1 MNNAHAR
8 LPPLNAL
15 RVFHTVVRH
24 RSFRSAADELSVSP
38 QAVSQQI
45 KVLEDALGAEL
56 FVRKGR
62 AIEPNEK
69 AILLAHFVQAAFD
82 ELTEGVRRV
91 AKSDTR
97 NRINVNASPYFATRY
112 LLDRI
117 NRFRDIAPDADLRLT
132 TMVDLPDFVADD
144 VDVAIQ
150 WGFGTW
156 KGHDATLLL
165 TDYKVICCTPEIARR
180 LSVPEDLR
188 AVPLL
193 HPVLSAD
200 LWPDVLRHLGVPDRS
215 GKNDIRLQDAATMRR
230 ATLAGLGIGLISTID
245 ATEDLKQG
253 RLVAPFGQDVMR
265 EMPEAQVPGFYLV
278 LPKAHRRV
286 KTIATFC
293 RWIEAEDWQVRDD
306 GEFRKLADRVAP
318 GADKAFLSFRR
329 IS

>member
-1 MNNAHAR
+1 MTHPHAR

-45 KVLEDALGAEL
+45 KLLEDTLGAEL
-56 FVRKGR
+56 FERKGR
-62 AIEPNEK
+62 AVEPNEK

-82 ELTEGVRRV
+82 ELEEGVRRV
-91 AKSDTR
+91 AKSDVR

-150 WGFGTW
+150 WGFGSW
-156 KGHDATLLL
+156 KGHESTLLIH
-165 TDYKVICCTPEIARR
+165 DYKLICCTPDLARR
-180 LSVPEDLR
+180 LSGPEDLR
-188 AVPLL
+188 TMPLL

-200 LWPDVLRHLGVPDRS
+200 LWPNVLRHLGVTERS
-215 GKNDIRLQDAATMRR
+215 GKNDIQLQDAATMRR
-230 ATLAGLGIGLISTID
+230 AALAGLGIGLISTID
-245 ATEDLKQG
+245 AAEDLKLG
-253 RLVAPFGQDVMR
+253 KLVAPFGQDVMHR
-265 EMPEAQVPGFYLV
+265 MPEAQVPGFYLV
-278 LPKAHRRV
+278 VPKAHRRV

-293 RWIEAEDWQVRDD
+293 RWIEAEDW
-306 GEFRKLADRVAP
+306 LATDEKDLRLLP
-318 GADKAFLSFRR
+318 GTGSPASK
-329 IS
+329 

>member
-1 MNNAHAR
+1 MNNPHAR

-45 KVLEDALGAEL
+45 KLLEDTLGAEL
-56 FVRKGR
+56 FERKGR

-82 ELTEGVRRV
+82 ELAEGVRRV

-150 WGFGTW
+150 WGFGSW
-156 KGHDATLLL
+156 KGCESTLLL
-165 TDYKVICCTPEIARR
+165 RDYKVICCTPDIARR
-180 LSVPEDLR
+180 LSAPDDLR
-188 AVPLL
+188 TMPLL

-200 LWPDVLRHLGVPDRS
+200 LWPNVLRHLGVNERS
-215 GKNDIRLQDAATMRR
+215 NKNDIHLQDAATMRR

-245 ATEDLKQG
+245 AAEDLKLG
-253 RLVAPFGQDVMR
+253 KLVAPFGQDAMHK
-265 EMPEAQVPGFYLV
+265 MPEHQIPGFYLV

-293 RWIEAEDWQVRDD
+293 RWIEAENWLAADD
-306 GEFRKLADRVAP
+306 KEFRTLAARTHPEP
-318 GADKAFLSFRR
+318 GK
-329 IS
+329 

>member
-1 MNNAHAR
+1 MNNPHAR

-24 RSFRSAADELSVSP
+24 RSFRSAAEELSVSP

-45 KVLEDALGAEL
+45 KLLEDTLGAEL
-56 FVRKGR
+56 FERKGR

-82 ELTEGVRRV
+82 ELEEGVRRV

-150 WGFGTW
+150 WGFGSW
-156 KGHDATLLL
+156 KGHDATLLMH
-165 TDYKVICCTPEIARR
+165 DYKVICCTPELARR
-180 LSVPEDLR
+180 LTGPDDLR
-188 AVPLL
+188 TMPLL
-193 HPVLSAD
+193 HPVLSSD
-200 LWPDVLRHLGVPDRS
+200 LWPNVLRHLGVQDRS
-215 GKNDIRLQDAATMRR
+215 AKNDIQLQDAATMRR
-230 ATLAGLGIGLISTID
+230 ATLTGLGIGLISTID
-245 ATEDLKQG
+245 AAEDLKLG
-253 RLVAPFGQDVMR
+253 KLVAPFGQDVMHK
-265 EMPEAQVPGFYLV
+265 MPEAQVPGFYLV
-278 LPKAHRRV
+278 VPKAHRRV

-293 RWIEAEDWQVRDD
+293 RWIETENWHSTDD
-306 GEFRKLADRVAP
+306 KEFRTLADKSAVGR
-318 GADKAFLSFRR
+318 DK
-329 IS
+329 

>member
-1 MNNAHAR
+1 MNNPHAR

-24 RSFRSAADELSVSP
+24 RSFRSAAEELSVSP

-45 KVLEDALGAEL
+45 KLLEDTLGAEL
-56 FVRKGR
+56 FERKGR

-82 ELTEGVRRV
+82 ELEEGVRRV

-156 KGHDATLLL
+156 KGHDATLLML
-165 TDYKVICCTPEIARR
+165 DYKVICCTPELARR
-180 LSVPEDLR
+180 LTGPDDLLTT
-188 AVPLL
+188 PLL
-193 HPVLSAD
+193 HPVLSSD
-200 LWPDVLRHLGVPDRS
+200 LWPNVLRHLGVQDRS
-215 GKNDIRLQDAATMRR
+215 GKNDIQLQDAATMRR
-230 ATLAGLGIGLISTID
+230 ATLTGLGIGLISTID
-245 ATEDLKQG
+245 AAEDLKLG
-253 RLVAPFGQDVMR
+253 KLVAPFGQDVMHK
-265 EMPEAQVPGFYLV
+265 MPEAQVPGFYLV
-278 LPKAHRRV
+278 VPKAHRRV

-293 RWIEAEDWQVRDD
+293 RWIETENWHSMDD
-306 GEFRKLADRVAP
+306 KEFRTLADQAAVGR
-318 GADKAFLSFRR
+318 DK
-329 IS
+329 

>member
-1 MNNAHAR
+1 MNNPHAR

-24 RSFRSAADELSVSP
+24 QSFRSAAEELSVSP

-45 KVLEDALGAEL
+45 KLLEDTLGAEL
-56 FVRKGR
+56 FERKGR

-82 ELTEGVRRV
+82 ELEEGVRRV
-91 AKSDTR
+91 AKSDQR

-150 WGFGTW
+150 WGYGMW
-156 KGHDATLLL
+156 KGHDAVLLIH
-165 TDYKVICCTPEIARR
+165 DYKVICCTPDLARR
-180 LSVPEDLR
+180 LSGPEDLR
-188 AVPLL
+188 KMPLL

-200 LWPDVLRHLGVPDRS
+200 LWPNVLRYLGVVERS
-215 GKNDIRLQDAATMRR
+215 GKNDIQLQDAATMRR
-230 ATLAGLGIGLISTID
+230 ATLAGLGIGLISMID
-245 ATEDLKQG
+245 AAEDLKLG
-253 RLVAPFGQDVMR
+253 KLVAPFGQDVMQK
-265 EMPEAQVPGFYLV
+265 MPEAQVPGFYLV
-278 LPKAHRRV
+278 VPKAHRRV

-293 RWIEAEDWQVRDD
+293 RWIEAENWQAQDD
-306 GEFRKLADRVAP
+306 KEFRKLAN
-318 GADKAFLSFRR
+318 LSGPD
-329 IS
+329 